1 MINIDSLTL
10 KLFADENADYF
21 EDARIQKIQQPTRR
35 DLIIQLHSAGETRKL
50 YININPSVYH
60 ICFLTPQTAQKRHIT
75 VPQQPP
81 MFCMLLRKYMV
92 GSRIVRVNVPEDER
106 IFEIYFETF
115 SEIGEI
121 IPLCLAVEL
130 MGKHS
135 NVILYNYDTNI
146 ILGCMHNI
154 GAEKS
159 RFREMAG
166 GLPYVYPPK
175 SKRENFLNTP
185 PEIIEA
191 RMNIDRERL
200 AESFSSH
207 FQNVSKALMN
217 EIIQTGRIEKNLTTA
232 LKFQNI
238 NPSVALDYSDFSAFS
253 FVTSG
258 RRFKTSIN
266 EMLDDYFS
274 FYMEKS
280 VITALKQSLLTF
292 AAKELKKNKSTLEKQ
307 QEQAGQLDKAL
318 IRRRKADIIMANL
331 YQLKRGMTKI
341 TLNDFETG
349 DPVEIDMDESLTP
362 VENANRYYK
371 LYNKAKTAFEIASD
385 MMRKTLERIDYL
397 ENIIFQ
403 IETATD
409 YESLAEIEEEIA
421 PKTKTTKKPS
431 SPVVE
436 EVKINGFKIFIGKN
450 NRQNDYIFSKI
461 SSPEDI
467 WLHAQNSPG
476 AHVLVKLGEKKELDD
491 DTLLKAAKIA
501 KKYSKQCAAIKAP
514 IIYTKRKYL
523 KRPPNTPAG
532 YVTYKYEQEIV
543 VGDEPPE

>member
-10 KLFADENADYF
+10 KLFVQENAEYF

-35 DLIIQLHSAGETRKL
+35 DLIIQLHGGGETRKL

-60 ICFLTPQTAQKRHIT
+60 VCFISPESAAKRHIT

-106 IFEIYFETF
+106 ILEIYFETY

-159 RFREMAG
+159 REREMAG
-166 GLPYVYPPK
+166 GLNYVYPPK

-185 PEIIEA
+185 DVFVDA
-191 RMNIDRERL
+191 RLQIDKDNIS
-200 AESFSSH
+200 ESFSH
-207 FQNVSKALMN
+207 YFQYVSRALMN
-217 EIIQTGRIEKNLTTA
+217 EIVASGDIKGNLKKA
-232 LKFQNI
+232 LLHNDI
-238 NPSVALDYSDFSAFS
+238 NPSVAVDYKDFSLFS
-253 FVTSG
+253 FVGDG
-258 RRFKTSIN
+258 RIYKDSVNSMI
-266 EMLDDYFS
+266 DDYFS

-280 VITALKQSLLTF
+280 VVTALKQSLLTI
-292 AAKELKKNKSTLEKQ
+292 ASKELKKNKTTFDKQ
-307 QEQAGQLDKAL
+307 ENQAGRLDKAL
-318 IRRRKADIIMANL
+318 VQKRKADIIMANL
-331 YQLKRGMTKI
+331 YQLKQGVAKVK
-341 TLNDFETG
+341 LNDFETG
-349 DPVEIDMDESLTP
+349 ELVEIDMDEALSP

-371 LYNKAKTAFEIASD
+371 LYSKAKTAFEVATE
-385 MMRKTLERIDYL
+385 MMVQTKEKISYY
-397 ENIIFQ
+397 ENLVFQ
-403 IETATD
+403 IESAQK
-409 YESLAEIEEEIA
+409 YEDLADIEEELI
-421 PKTKTTKKPS
+421 PKYTKQKKSVLPA
-431 SPVVE
+431 VE
-436 EVKINGFKIFIGKN
+436 EVSVNGFRVFIGKN
-450 NRQNDYIFSKI
+450 NKQNDYIFSKI
-461 SSPEDI
+461 SMPEDV
-467 WLHAQNSPG
+467 WFHAYNSPG
-476 AHVLVKLGEKKELDD
+476 SHVLVKLDEKKEIDD
-491 DTLLKAAKIA
+491 DTLVKVARIA
-501 KKYSKQCAAIKAP
+501 KKYSKQSASLKAS

-532 YVTYKYEQEIV
+532 YVTYKNEQEIV
-543 VGDEPPE
+543 VAD